1 MLVVTTP
8 TPEQTRDLGACLGQL
23 LSSGDL
29 VLLHG
34 DLGAGKTTFTQGVA
48 RGLGVVTFVQS
59 PTFTL
64 VHEHLGATS
73 QEQPVTLFHL
83 DLYRLAK
90 EEELESF
97 GFADYLTPTGGI
109 TIIEWPELARDA
121 LPESFLLVQLEA
133 TGEASRRI
141 TFQAV
146 PPDGKYANHVA
157 RLDPANSPI
166 RE

>member
-1 MLVVTTP
+1 
-8 TPEQTRDLGACLGQL
+8 L

-64 VHEHLGATS
+64 VREHLGATS
-73 QEQPVTLFHL
+73 EGQPVTFFHL
-83 DLYRLAK
+83 DLYRLA
-90 EEELESF
+90 EDEDDLESF
-97 GFADYLTPTGGI
+97 GFADYLTPNDGI
-109 TIIEWPELARDA
+109 TCIEWPERARDA
-121 LPESFLLVQLEA
+121 LPEAFLLVRLEA
-133 TGEASRRI
+133 SGEMSRRI

-146 PPDGKYANHVA
+146 PPEGKYANLVA
-157 RLDPANSPI
+157 RLNQRKYPI
-166 RE
+166 HR